1 MAKPGVA
8 DGDGRRGWVEISYFS
23 SISAQL
29 AFAAFAVGYARS
41 HRHVM
46 NLSHTT
52 SANPETE
59 SCEGFVTARGTQKRW
74 RLAWSFFAGSMGAWT
89 ITGPPAYAVHAGMV
103 VHVVIECKYKRIV
116 LRARCCTHTHMH
128 MSAYTYA
135 YKHAHAWIHTQTDWD
150 GCVRA
155 LVRHADTLHRALRPA
170 HSGALAQRE
179 LARRLC
185 TSALWPTRQ
194 NSRPLHFHV
203 QYVRWAVG

>member
-1 MAKPGVA
+1 MAEPGA

-103 VHVVIECKYKRIV
+103 VHVVIECTYKSLG
-116 LRARCCTHTHMH
+116 LRACVLHIYTHAYVCVCIHIQ
-128 MSAYTYA
+128 AYTCMGTYTNRSG
-135 YKHAHAWIHTQTDWD
+135 WLRTRS
-150 GCVRA
+150 RA
-155 LVRHADTLHRALRPA
+155 ACRH
-170 HSGALAQRE
+170 SSS
-179 LARRLC
+179 C
-185 TSALWPTRQ
+185 TSARTFRRAGPARAPK
-194 NSRPLHFHV
+194 SAPPPV
-203 QYVRWAVG
+203 PD